1 MSLLE
6 KAKYLLRTHR
16 IHPKKSLGQN
26 FMIEPAFFS
35 SMADRV
41 SLDKNDVI
49 LDIGAGLGFL
59 TIFLA
64 DKCKTVLAVETDKV
78 IARVLREQIADVS
91 NVKVIEGN
99 VLRTDVPPFNK
110 VVSIPPYNISSHL
123 LLWLFNKQFDSAAL
137 IIQKEFAGRLAASV
151 GTEDYGWL
159 TVLTYYYTEVELLEK
174 VPKSAFYPQP
184 KVDSIITRLMPQK
197 PKPFRLKD
205 ETSFRRIVQSLFTQR
220 NRKVRNAILPYLK
233 GTCMQPK
240 EKAARNA
247 GILPFHDVRVREL
260 TPEEFGVLANA
271 IVD

>member
-26 FMIEPAFFS
+26 FMIEPAFFG

-41 SLDKNDVI
+41 SLDQNDVT
-49 LDIGAGLGFL
+49 LDAGAGLGFL
-59 TIFLA
+59 TRFLA
-64 DKCKTVLAVETDKV
+64 DKCMTVLAVETDKV
-78 IARVLREQIADVS
+78 IARVLREQIADIS
-91 NVKVIEGN
+91 NVKIIEGN
-99 VLRTDVPPFNK
+99 VLKTDVPPFNK

-137 IIQKEFAGRLAASV
+137 IIQKEFAYRLAASV
-151 GTEDYGWL
+151 GTKDYGWL
-159 TVLTYYYTEVELLEK
+159 TVLTYYYAEVELLEK

-184 KVDSIITRLMPQK
+184 KVDSIMTRLTPRK
-197 PKPFRLKD
+197 PKPFRVKD
-205 ETSFRRIVQSLFTQR
+205 EPSFRLIVQSLFTQR

-247 GILPFHDVRVREL
+247 AILPFHEVRVREL
-260 TPEEFGVLANA
+260 TPEKFGVLVNA
-271 IVD
+271 IVE

>member
-6 KAKYLLRTHR
+6 RAKYLLRTHR

-35 SMADRV
+35 SMADLV
-41 SLDKNDVI
+41 SFDKNDVA

-59 TIFLA
+59 TRFLA
-64 DKCKTVLAVETDKV
+64 DKCKTVLAVETDKA
-78 IARVLREQIADVS
+78 IARVLREQVAEVS

-99 VLRTDVPPFNK
+99 ILKTLVSPFNK

-123 LLWLFNKQFDSAAL
+123 FLWLFNQRFDSAAL
-137 IIQKEFAGRLAASV
+137 IIQKEFADRLAASV

-159 TVLTYYYTEVELLEK
+159 TVLTHYYTEVELQEK

-184 KVDSIITRLMPQK
+184 KVDSIIARLIPRK

-205 ETSFRRIVQSLFTQR
+205 ETSFGHMVQSLFTQR
-220 NRKVRNAILPYLK
+220 NRKVRNAILPYLR

-240 EKAARNA
+240 GKAARNA
-247 GILPFHDVRVREL
+247 ELLPFRDVRVREL
-260 TPEEFGVLANA
+260 APQKFGVLANA

>member
-1 MSLLE
+1 M
-6 KAKYLLRTHR
+6 
-16 IHPKKSLGQN
+16 KSLGQN

-35 SMADRV
+35 SMADLV
-41 SLDKNDVI
+41 SLNKNDVT

-59 TIFLA
+59 TRFLA
-64 DKCKTVLAVETDKV
+64 DKCKTVLAVETDKA
-78 IARVLREQIADVS
+78 IARVLREQVADAS
-91 NVKVIEGN
+91 NVRVIEGD
-99 VLRTDVPPFNK
+99 VLKTDVPPFNK
-110 VVSIPPYNISSHL
+110 VVSIPPYSISSHL

-174 VPKSAFYPQP
+174 VSKSAFYPQP
-184 KVDSIITRLMPQK
+184 KVDSIITRLVPRK
-197 PKPFRLKD
+197 PKPFGLKN
-205 ETSFRRIVQSLFTQR
+205 ETSFRRIAQSLFTQR

-233 GTCMQPK
+233 STCMQPK

-247 GILPFHDVRVREL
+247 EILPFHDVRVREL
-260 TPEEFGVLANA
+260 TPERFGVLANA